1 LLLLQHAL
9 ENNLKDVLG
18 KELRVTW
25 TTNRRVMISFRRHE
39 GTPILR
45 LHESFALAD
54 TVLTRDLS
62 AFLYKNTRRVPE
74 SVKKFVNTFSKRKEK
89 KINTGS
95 LTHRGR
101 YSDLRKIYRKIN
113 RTCFNNQLKG
123 MAVWGRKIFSEN
135 KRTIT
140 FGSYYPAERIIRI
153 HPVLDTELA
162 PGFYLEAVMHHEMV
176 HEYLDK
182 VEKCGKEDAL
192 SHSSRFKELDRK
204 FKYHALANA
213 WEKRHFEKLMSYR
226 PQNTN

>member
-9 ENNLKDVLG
+9 EKNLKDVLG

-39 GTPILR
+39 GTPVLR

-54 TVLTRDLS
+54 SGLTRDLS
-62 AFLYKNTRRVPE
+62 AFLYKNKRRVPE
-74 SVKKFVNTFSKRKEK
+74 SVKKFVNTFPERRENKL
-89 KINTGS
+89 NTGR

-101 YSDLRKIYRKIN
+101 YRDLKKIYRKIN
-113 RTCFNNQLKG
+113 KTCFKNQLKG

-140 FGSYYPAERIIRI
+140 FGSYYPAERVIRI

-162 PGFYLEAVMHHEMV
+162 PGFYIEAVMHHEMV

-182 VEKCGKEDAL
+182 VEKCDKEKAL
-192 SHSSRFKELDRK
+192 SHSSRFWELERK

-226 PQNTN
+226 PKIN